1 MSRGARLLRSVPITN
16 VPAWEKKGEQ
26 LGVKS
31 TDDAS
36 ADPEQVRRYRVA
48 KYRVALAREGSIPT
62 TWDKTVR
69 EPGDVAR
76 LMAPLVADIS
86 QESFWLILLDG
97 RNKVAG
103 ITLISLGSLTAALV
117 HPREVFKPAIAGS
130 AAALVLL
137 HNHPSGD
144 PSPSAEDIALTRRL
158 SEVGELVGIKVL
170 DHLVIGEGGSYRSLA
185 DDGVLGGAR

>member
-1 MSRGARLLRSVPITN
+1 MSRGARLRRSVPITN

-36 ADPEQVRRYRVA
+36 ADPEQVRRYRVS
-48 KYRVALAREGSIPT
+48 KYRVALVREGSIPT